1 MSNPYGFSGFNNRFN
16 PVNNLTQKLATGLNG
31 LISEGRVT
39 SIVLDETDYDKFL
52 QYGEWNGLGTIEYTS
67 VNNPKTGL
75 GVAKPLFPNIKNYP
89 LINEIVYIISLP
101 NTNIGTNST
110 STSAYYIN
118 IIGLWNHPHH
128 NAYPVNAINPSPE
141 QQKDYEQVG
150 EGSVRRVTD
159 KSTEINLGDTFKERT
174 NIHPLLPFEGDIIYE
189 GRWGNGVRFGSTVK
203 NKPNNWSETG
213 TDGDPITIIRNG
225 QGKQDEQGWIPVTEN
240 INNDDSSVYITS
252 TQKIPIEA
260 SSTNYNSYT
269 VQPTKPNQY
278 SNKQII
284 LNSGRL
290 LFNSTMDEI
299 MLSSKTSINLNA
311 VNSLNIDT
319 PTTIIQ
325 SNRVN
330 LGSKDAVEPLLLGN
344 STYQVLTGLITAL
357 NTFFTAAA
365 KATPTVEPGLTPI
378 APASNLILS
387 ELTTLKTSVE
397 KIKSNTSFTI

>member
-1 MSNPYGFSGFNNRFN
+1 MGSPYGFSGLSNKVASNMA
-16 PVNNLTQKLATGLNG
+16 QKLAAEVNG
-31 LISEGRVT
+31 LINEGRVV
-39 SIVLDETDYDKFL
+39 SIVLDDSDYDKFL
-52 QYGEWNGLGTIEYTS
+52 QYGEWNGLGTIEYS
-67 VNNPKTGL
+67 SISNPGAGFGT
-75 GVAKPLFPNIKNYP
+75 AKPLFPNIKNYP
-89 LINEIVYIISLP
+89 LINEIVYIINLP
-101 NTNIGTNST
+101 NTEIGKSST

-118 IIGLWNHPHH
+118 IVGLWNHPHH
-128 NAYPVNAINPSPE
+128 NAYPVNTKNLSPV

-150 EGSVRRVTD
+150 DGSVRRVTD

-189 GRWGNGVRFGSTVK
+189 GRWGNGIRLGSTVK

-225 QGKQDEQGWIPVTEN
+225 QGKQDEQGWVPVTED
-240 INNDDSSVYITS
+240 INNDESSIYITS

-260 SSTNYNSYT
+260 SSTKYNSYIT
-269 VQPTKPNQY
+269 QPTKPNQY

-290 LFNSTMDEI
+290 FFNSTMDEI

-344 STYQVLTGLITAL
+344 STYQVLTNLITAL
-357 NTFFTAAA
+357 NTFFTATAA
-365 KATPTVEPGLTPI
+365 AVPTVEPGLAPI
-378 APASNLILS
+378 APASSTILPI
-387 ELTTLKTSVE
+387 LATLKTATE